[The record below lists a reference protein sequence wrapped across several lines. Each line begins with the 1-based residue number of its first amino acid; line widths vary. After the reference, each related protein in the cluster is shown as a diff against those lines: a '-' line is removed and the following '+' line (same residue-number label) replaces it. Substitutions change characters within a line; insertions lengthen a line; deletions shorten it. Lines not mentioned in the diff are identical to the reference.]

1 MRLLFIL
8 TFLWTGF
15 VAHAGVIQG
24 NVYDEINNEAII
36 GANVVVQGTTIGTST
51 DIDGNFIIENLAPG
65 LYNLV
70 ISYLGYE
77 TKTIFELQVTNSF
90 PVVLKIPMRESSA
103 QLETVEVVANPF
115 KRPSESPL
123 SLNSIGVNEIQRSPG
138 GNRDISRVV
147 KLLPGVST
155 GTSFRNDILVRGGSP
170 SENRFYLD
178 DIEVPTINH
187 FTTQGASGGSNG
199 LINVDFIRNVDF
211 YSGAFPANRG
221 NSLSSVLEFN
231 FKEARTDRI
240 GFTATVGASDL
251 GITVEGPL
259 DKAKKNTFML
269 SARRSYLQLLFK
281 AIGLPFLPTYN
292 DFQFKT
298 THKIGKRGD
307 LSFIGLGAIDDFELN
322 LERADDEVS
331 RYQIG
336 YLPYF
341 KQWNYTIGSRYRYF
355 TENGT
360 LLVVASRNML
370 SNQIFKYQGNQNDVP
385 EAKLFDLTSREAENK
400 VRVEY
405 TFRKAGYKFNFGTN
419 YEFARYTNKT
429 FRRLESEIPIPP
441 FEYDALLKMQKYGFF
456 AQVSKRYFDDK
467 LSVSAGLRADA
478 NNYSKLMNNPLKQL
492 SPRLSL
498 SYNINDSWSV
508 SANTGLYYQLPVYT
522 LLGYKNQAGEF
533 QNKNTLKYIKSAH
546 YVAGVAYTT
555 TFNTKFSVEGFYK
568 KYSNYPLLT
577 QKGISFANEGGDY
590 GVVGDEPA
598 DATSKGK
605 AYGVEFLAQQKLYK
619 GLFGIVSYTYYR
631 SIFTDATG
639 KYAPASWDN
648 QHILNIALGYKF
660 KKNWELGTRWVIS
673 GGQPYTPF
681 DIDFSSNKNV
691 WDVRGRGVPDYQN
704 VNSER
709 LKPYTQLDV
718 RVDKKWFF
726 KKWNLNLYLD
736 LTNVYMAAQDL
747 PDDLVLVTDNNG
759 VPLTNP
765 DDESKY
771 QTKLLNSDSGNLL
784 PTIGVVV
791 GF

>member
-1 MRLLFIL
+1 
-8 TFLWTGF
+8 
-15 VAHAGVIQG
+15 
-24 NVYDEINNEAII
+24 
-36 GANVVVQGTTIGTST
+36 
-51 DIDGNFIIENLAPG
+51 
-65 LYNLV
+65 
-70 ISYLGYE
+70 
-77 TKTIFELQVTNSF
+77 
-90 PVVLKIPMRESSA
+90 
-103 QLETVEVVANPF
+103 
-115 KRPSESPL
+115 
-123 SLNSIGVNEIQRSPG
+123 
-138 GNRDISRVV
+138 
-147 KLLPGVST
+147 
-155 GTSFRNDILVRGGSP
+155 
-170 SENRFYLD
+170 
-178 DIEVPTINH
+178 
-187 FTTQGASGGSNG
+187 
-199 LINVDFIRNVDF
+199 
-211 YSGAFPANRG
+211 
-221 NSLSSVLEFN
+221 
-231 FKEARTDRI
+231 
-240 GFTATVGASDL
+240 
-251 GITVEGPL
+251 
-259 DKAKKNTFML
+259 
-269 SARRSYLQLLFK
+269 
-281 AIGLPFLPTYN
+281 
-292 DFQFKT
+292 
-298 THKIGKRGD
+298 
-307 LSFIGLGAIDDFELN
+307 
-322 LERADDEVS
+322 
-331 RYQIG
+331 
-336 YLPYF
+336 
-341 KQWNYTIGSRYRYF
+341 
-355 TENGT
+355 
-360 LLVVASRNML
+360 ML

-508 SANTGLYYQLPVYT
+508 SANTGLYYQFPVYT

-631 SIFTDATG
+631 SMFTDATG

-660 KKNWELGTRWVIS
+660 KKNWELGARWVIS